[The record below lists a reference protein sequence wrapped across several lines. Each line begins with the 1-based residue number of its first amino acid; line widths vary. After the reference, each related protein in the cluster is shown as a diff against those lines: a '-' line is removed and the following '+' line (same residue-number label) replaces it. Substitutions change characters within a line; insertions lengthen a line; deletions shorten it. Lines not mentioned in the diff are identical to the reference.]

1 MYNDQ
6 FDQKT
11 VNLYICQIDENIN
24 IFVDLTE
31 KILKLY
37 DY

>member
-6 FDQKT
+6 FDEKT
-11 VNLYICQIDENIN
+11 VNLYICQVDENR
-24 IFVDLTE
+24 FVDLTE
-31 KILKLY
+31 KVLKLY